1 MSTETENK
9 TNIEVKK
16 NPIINILKTE
26 WEHLGSRRKI
36 FLFYMSFFLISGTVG
51 LMAPLVIG
59 YIFNSIQT
67 TITSSEELR
76 KLIFLIFLL
85 LGIEIVFWIFHG
97 PARVFEQ
104 LTGFQVHR
112 NYTNKKIFRV
122 LELPVKWH
130 KDNHSG
136 DTIDKINRGRSSLD
150 RFSQDYT
157 YKLVYVALRIFV
169 SLAILFFVD
178 VKIASFALAFS
189 LVILIVSMN
198 VDRYLRKYYKD
209 LNKFS
214 NKLGASVFDYLSNI
228 FTVITL
234 RLKKT
239 VSKEIDSRLI
249 ASYPTHKKVV
259 LVDEFKWA
267 FGSVAI
273 TLMTVLVL
281 AYKAYSD
288 YYASGVILIG
298 TLYILYTYLE
308 RVGDS
313 FFQFG
318 ELYGDI
324 VKTNAKIE
332 GAYPIDDEFEKIKGK
347 IKGQLPSDWNKVEI
361 KNLNFTYDEEWKKN
375 HLENVNI
382 KFRKGQKIAFVG
394 ESGSGKSTVLAIMR
408 GLYPPQKGELYC
420 DGEKIKNG
428 LERLKRNVTLIPQD
442 PEIFNST
449 IKSNITMDFPTRKEE
464 IDKVIE
470 MAQFKKVVDRLDK
483 GLNTNVLEKGVSL
496 SGGEKQR
503 LALARGL
510 LAAKNS
516 DIVLLDEPTSSVD
529 SLNEMKIHD
538 NIFKNFKGKTIISS
552 IHRLHLLNKFDY
564 IYLFDKGKII
574 AEGTLNEIKNN
585 YKFKYIL
592 KKYGLKRE
600 VK

>member
-1 MSTETENK
+1 MPKKEENK
-9 TNIEVKK
+9 EKRK
-16 NPIINILKTE
+16 NPIINVLKTE

-36 FLFYMSFFLISGTVG
+36 FLFYMSLFLISGVAG

-59 YIFNSIQT
+59 SIFNSIQSS
-67 TITSSEELR
+67 ITSNQEFR
-76 KLIFLIFLL
+76 RLIFLIFLL
-85 LGIEIVFWIFHG
+85 LGIEIGFWMFHG
-97 PARVFEQ
+97 TARVFEQ
-104 LTGFQVHR
+104 ITGFYVHR
-112 NYTNKKIFRV
+112 NYTNKKISRV

-136 DTIDKINRGRSSLD
+136 DTIDKINRGRNSLD

-157 YKLVYVALRIFV
+157 YKLIYIALRIFV
-169 SLAILFFVD
+169 SLIILFFVD
-178 VKIASFALAFS
+178 VKIASFALIFS
-189 LVILIVSMN
+189 SVILIITMN
-198 VDRYLRKYYKD
+198 VDKYLKKYYMD

-214 NKLGASVFDYLSNI
+214 NKLGASIFDYLNNI

-239 VSKEIDSRLI
+239 VSKEIDSKLM

-259 LVDEFKWA
+259 LVDEIKWA
-267 FGSVAI
+267 FGSIAI

-298 TLYILYTYLE
+298 TLYILYSYLE

-332 GAYPIDDEFEKIKGK
+332 GAYPIDEEFEKIKEKVG
-347 IKGQLPSDWNKVEI
+347 GHLPYRWEEVEI
-361 KNLNFTYDEEWKKN
+361 KNLNFTYDEEWKRN
-375 HLENVNI
+375 HLKDINV
-382 KFRKGQKIAFVG
+382 KFRRGQRIALVG

-408 GLYPPQKGELYC
+408 GLYPPQKGKIYC
-420 DGEKIKNG
+420 DGEEIKNG
-428 LERLKRNVTLIPQD
+428 FEKLKRNITLIPQD
-442 PEIFNST
+442 PEIFNNT
-449 IKSNITMDFPTRKEE
+449 IRENITMDLPVRKEDL
-464 IDKVIE
+464 DKVIE
-470 MAQFKKVVDRLDK
+470 MAQFKKVVDRLEK
-483 GLNTNVLEKGVSL
+483 GLDTNVLEKGVSL

-529 SLNEMKIHD
+529 SLNEMKIHES
-538 NIFKNFKGKTIISS
+538 IFRKFKDKTIISS

-564 IYLFDKGKII
+564 VYLFDKGKII
-574 AEGTLNEIKNN
+574 AEGNLDEIRKD
-585 YKFKYIL
+585 YKFRYL
-592 KKYGLKRE
+592 LRKYGLKKE